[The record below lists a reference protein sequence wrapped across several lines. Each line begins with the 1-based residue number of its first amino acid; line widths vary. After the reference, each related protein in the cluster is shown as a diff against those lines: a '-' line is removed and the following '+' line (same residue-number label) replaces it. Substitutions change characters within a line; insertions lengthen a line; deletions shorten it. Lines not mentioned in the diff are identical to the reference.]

1 MGNAKKSKPLL
12 SLRFKTIITL
22 IIVHSILISSLIF
35 YTFAHFHHMVEDLT
49 RDHYAL
55 ISSSFAP
62 LLAEALQNE
71 DLESIR
77 KYLSRLK
84 DNPGII
90 YAAIFNSKNEILDK
104 RSYSEFEKHF
114 KHILAERENEISS
127 ASVSREIGHA
137 SGFFHREGHNFDF
150 SIPVV
155 RDQRYLGK
163 IYLVVN
169 TADINQRLARESI
182 QGIKII
188 VGAILAG
195 MLVIALI
202 DRRLKKILTHLIAV
216 TRNMAQGDLTEKVH
230 ISTGDEIE
238 TLGDSFNI
246 MAEAIQERERIIE
259 EHEHHLEEMV
269 KERTLELAEERDKLQ
284 AILDHVPSAI
294 VMVDRQLIIRMVNS
308 KFESTVNRPANDCLG
323 KHCCEAFCPC
333 LDPQACQVRECLEDG
348 EIKTHINHSM
358 SDSYAEQHMEH
369 LVVPLWREGKTY
381 GALEIITDITEKYEM
396 QRQLIR
402 AEKLSTTG
410 EFASFMAHEIRNSIT
425 SIKMILQL
433 LRERV
438 QETMHKDIAVAQD
451 SISRMERLVTD
462 LLNFARP
469 AEIKMTHQNIHQLI
483 EESVQLTHYQFPQ
496 KPIKVQLDFDPNI
509 STVLID
515 RDSMEKVFINL
526 FLNAVQ
532 AIPESGTV
540 KITTSRHILDKNLY
554 DYASLPSAEN
564 ELSFPALI
572 RKIVL
577 KKDQPVVL
585 IEISDTG
592 EGIPRECISKIFDP
606 FFTMKTNGTGLGLSL
621 AKRIVNA
628 HSGIIT
634 VRSEKDRGSTFSI
647 YLPLKEAA

>member
-1 MGNAKKSKPLL
+1 MVKSKKSKPLL
-12 SLRFKTIITL
+12 SLRLKTIITL

-35 YTFAHFHHMVEDLT
+35 YTIAHYHHMVEDIT
-49 RDHYAL
+49 IDHYKI

-84 DNPGII
+84 ENPEII
-90 YAAIFNSKNEILDK
+90 YAAVFDNKNEVLDK
-104 RSYSEFEKHF
+104 RSEPEFEEHF
-114 KHILAERENEISS
+114 KRVLVEQENEIPS
-127 ASVSREIGHA
+127 AAFSREIGHA
-137 SGFFHREGHNFDF
+137 SGFFHRGGHNFDF
-150 SIPVV
+150 VIPVI
-155 RDQRYLGK
+155 RNQKYLGK
-163 IYLVVN
+163 IRLVVN
-169 TADINQRLARESI
+169 TANINQRLARESI

-216 TRNMAQGDLTEKVH
+216 TRKMSQGDLTEKVY

-238 TLGDSFNI
+238 ILGDSFNF
-246 MAEAIQERERIIE
+246 MAEAIQKRERIIE
-259 EHEHHLEEMV
+259 EHKHHLEEMV
-269 KERTLELAEERDKLQ
+269 KERTRELAEERDKLQ
-284 AILDHVPSAI
+284 AILDNVPSAI
-294 VMVDRQLIIRMVNS
+294 VMVDSRLIIQMVNS
-308 KFESTVNRPANDCLG
+308 KFESTVNRSTTEFLG
-323 KHCCEAFCPC
+323 RHCCEEFCPW

-348 EIKTHINHSM
+348 EIKSHINHSM
-358 SDSYAEQHMEH
+358 SDSQAEQHTEH

-433 LRERV
+433 LQERV

-451 SISRMERLVTD
+451 SISRMERLVSD

-469 AEIKMTHQNIHQLI
+469 AEIQMAHQNIHQLI

-496 KPIKVQLDFDPNI
+496 KPIKVQMEFDSNI

-532 AIPESGTV
+532 AI
-540 KITTSRHILDKNLY
+540 
-554 DYASLPSAEN
+554 
-564 ELSFPALI
+564 
-572 RKIVL
+572 
-577 KKDQPVVL
+577 Q
-585 IEISDTG
+585 
-592 EGIPRECISKIFDP
+592 
-606 FFTMKTNGTGLGLSL
+606 
-621 AKRIVNA
+621 
-628 HSGIIT
+628 
-634 VRSEKDRGSTFSI
+634 
-647 YLPLKEAA
+647 